1 MRHYRNSGSPLAST
15 SCPLGAAL
23 QTDFSNNLRKN
34 IRKYDMF
41 FLLEEKEVVNF
52 ENLYDLI
59 YTLNELLINSEV
71 LIFSLKSNY
80 R

>member
-1 MRHYRNSGSPLAST
+1 
-15 SCPLGAAL
+15 
-23 QTDFSNNLRKN
+23 
-34 IRKYDMF
+34 MF

>member
-1 MRHYRNSGSPLAST
+1 
-15 SCPLGAAL
+15 
-23 QTDFSNNLRKN
+23 
-34 IRKYDMF
+34 MF

-52 ENLYDLI
+52 ENLYELI

-71 LIFSLKSNY
+71 LIFRLKSNY